1 MAKDGITIPIRGE
14 VDTKQIQ
21 RQLKD
26 VQRNVNQLNSNPII
40 AKNFT
45 QPLGRI
51 TGSADE
57 FTKSLE
63 ASNARVVAFGAS
75 AGAIYALERALSL
88 LVSTTIEVEQAFT
101 NIRALT
107 NSTNRDFKKLG
118 DGLFSVAK
126 DTGLAFKDVAESAE
140 EFARQGLGVEKTLQ
154 RTNAALTLSRLG
166 AMDSVKATESLTA
179 ALNTFGSSVSDATT
193 VVNKLAQV
201 DAEFA
206 VSSGDLA
213 EAIKRTGSSALGAK
227 VSFEELLAVVT
238 VAQERTARGG
248 AVIGNSF
255 KTIFTRIQ
263 RPEVLNQLE
272 LIGVKVRETNG
283 EILPAINILRQYAK
297 VYETL
302 TPSLKSNTA
311 ELLAGVF
318 QVNVLKSVLPELAN
332 ETGKFD
338 AALKTANETTNEA
351 SQRLK
356 TLTET
361 TKGTLNA
368 TVANLQQ
375 TASEIGNLT
384 IKPAI
389 DNVLKGLSELATSAR
404 PENFFGL
411 GESVGKGIYQGI
423 GKVLSG
429 PGLIVLAAVISKIGV
444 NLFKF
449 VKDASQSFLGLNKA
463 AQDHAALQGSIQ
475 QYLIDRPDQLAKI
488 LAKEKSIDSVAKDYT
503 NELKQQKK
511 LYKELLGTSSKMA
524 SNQQIIAAAGTGRGL
539 NKKTNKNASGLIPNF
554 VPNFAAD
561 ADAERN
567 AAKRG
572 GYQAGGIRRMNVDGV
587 GKVTYNGNET
597 VKRFSGL
604 QQPAIMPPALSEA
617 GKDYRQKFQ
626 KTLGFDPYNQSALG
640 FIPNFSFQPQASIKL
655 PSGGAFKA
663 ASSLTRAIKGN
674 RVTLTKEDKDH
685 LNDIGYTAH
694 VSGRKKQADAK
705 AQRQKAADKIET
717 YPVPI
722 NGKIGMLA
730 LNAGSAKRDVTVALR
745 RIPALKQF
753 INQNPEL
760 NNDKASF
767 TGFEVKT
774 LGDGFGKSA
783 KQADEFFNQM
793 SVQLA
798 SPLAALAAGFSKKI
812 LNNDG
817 IDSQRQKE
825 LANALRGK
833 DYLSP
838 SMEGE
843 IFEQV
848 ARLVT
853 SDPKYLANAFDGN
866 TDFQAPFDFEEIGKA
881 TPTFKKT
888 FGFNR
893 RLLKA
898 DAKRTAS
905 GDQIDSLVKKSF
917 NQAVLAPN
925 DLGGIFGARGDLALP
940 LVGGKVRGKKFK
952 DKDLKAAQAKV
963 KSDLGLASGFVPN
976 FSMDAISKAIERE
989 DRAGVRRDKVRVGYD
1004 ARLKKSGGIG
1014 VFNTDEGSLANA
1026 IDMHLASGRNMTS
1039 LQTQGK
1045 AEGFIPNF
1053 ATRDPKTGRF
1063 VKASEQA
1070 SKSLEKLGSA
1080 GDMSSG
1086 KLIGFSIALP
1096 IISSFT
1102 AKLQESESETTKAL
1116 GAMATKG
1123 LEVGSIFASV
1133 GFALSTFGVDLK
1145 SVATKVITS
1154 FASFR
1159 TALNASTL
1167 ATQLNATRSGAQ
1179 GVGNLVQAGIFG
1191 AANNRRGFG
1200 GNVRNIGSSFSSGFA
1215 SNRFR
1220 DSAGRFTSAGTTLGS
1235 SKLGKLTAKLSA
1247 GFAKVA
1253 KNVGGLIG
1261 PIAKFGS
1268 VVARLAGPIAVA
1280 SGIITGAVV
1289 LYKKFTKAESE
1300 RAEKQKKIT
1309 KDLEKSTEQSAAKY
1323 ETAKSA
1329 IERLNST
1336 VGEYIQSLKE
1346 EDSARTQVLR
1356 NQIAADLAV
1365 LRTNGRVQFSTKQIF
1380 DELQEGSTK
1389 TLSKVKEQV
1398 DSLRA
1403 AQVGGEKA
1411 LKAILEAAEK
1421 AEPGLF
1427 ARGAAKLNPYGG
1439 FIEINKEAVAGIATF
1454 ESTLLQL
1461 VKTLDDAGLEKLIDI
1476 TRASNS
1482 KESIAQIEEAID
1494 ALKIPKSQTKVI
1506 KDVLAAFKS
1515 DDFKNLTLPGGS
1527 QDIFGG
1533 LVYSLQNL
1541 ANEQRKARE
1550 EGALSEAA
1558 RKKLTNAEA
1567 DLRKALEATNKSLK
1581 DVVAQQLLYS
1591 KSLDV
1596 VRQFEKDRQ
1605 SLIDKGATD
1614 FFSKTASKFVTENLR
1629 TSQKLQAIQKDSSN
1643 KRSQAQE
1650 ALQGKLLKI
1659 ASDNLEKAIDATRKE
1674 GSANSFT
1681 LENIQNSVSPLID
1694 EIVKVIQSGGDLTNL
1709 NSQVDAVAKNLGFSA
1724 EALRQFKI
1732 DLQRGLNE
1740 PIDEFKNRMAL
1751 LALETEKLSVIERQ
1765 RQLEAIKTLQ
1775 LEQKL
1780 NFAREGALAPRKFT
1794 EDIRQARRDV
1804 TFGRRTGDA
1813 DRETSGLV
1821 ALAKTFRGFSLGT
1834 DNPSQQLFLGQLTKR
1849 FEENMKTALSSQLMP
1864 GQRINEQ
1871 QLEAIKDAALRQAE
1885 AIIRPDKVTEDNTKA
1900 VQDNTAALQATA
1912 TPSGGEPDP
1921 LLLQAIADQRKYI
1934 EEQTTN
1940 LKGVNKEL
1948 NPEGW
1953 KNLNR
1958 NIEASKQALKELQL
1972 QLNKT
1977 TEALKEEPSSQP
1989 PAPAAPAGKD
1999 QGVPTLPGVI
2009 PPLPMSKIDSFLR
2022 NSVQYASAGG
2032 RQMTTEGTPVVGSI
2046 YTPERQIK
2054 RDIKRLSQ
2062 EEADLTA
2069 QRAATL
2075 ERINRTQQE
2084 IARAEAIKA
2093 KVGDKTV
2100 ADVRR
2105 MRQGAGR
2112 LRIDAKQSEAT
2123 GNSRADKIR
2132 AEGRNFL
2139 GMETGGVS
2147 GLRARKAAALRARR
2161 EGAAKAKKERE
2172 RAAELE
2178 AKANAL
2184 EQDLGGKVGTDSF
2197 VGTPDQRLK
2206 ELNNRLNALEKTLK
2220 EDNSA
2225 ITNVRDRKSEAE
2237 QKKIANQAAIRQRT
2251 EEAEKRTREAAMET
2265 AANRAQLLANL
2276 RKTGSDI
2283 DAETQERLKLKGF
2296 DNLMGVNG
2304 KGVNSIDDYFSR
2316 LISAAAKAPS
2326 NKASDD
2332 FTNITEGFLENF
2344 KSSLEAGVARSD
2356 AAQNFTD
2363 SIVKVKAALAEFDK
2377 SGNEQD
2383 LVQELGAI
2391 KERNNLNKQYN
2402 TASLAADQAR
2412 FNFGQ
2417 GLISSTELQ
2426 AAAQEKLNNSYQ
2438 DGEKYTEALSES
2450 IEAMLSYGTADR
2462 RRDLGELTKG
2472 VVGEFREATK
2482 SAFKEG
2488 ITGAKSLREVLK
2500 GVFDRVADKAFDDAI
2515 DIGVNSLFG
2524 FFGGKK
2530 DGGSVKKFASG
2541 GMVSGGSGVRDDIPA
2556 FLQSGEYVIRKSSV
2570 NKYGHDFL
2578 DTINRR
2584 GVSGYQKGGR
2594 AFNQTLRYEFAY
2606 GGDNLKRPTSG
2617 SFNRSS
2623 KLSAFAIMDSNN
2635 PMAML
2640 AFERERLFEQYK
2652 ADFAAYE
2659 EQKRAAMKAFKRQQR
2674 STLIKGAVAGVVA
2687 GIGELSAAANT
2698 PEAVA
2703 QEAQAFQDAGLPL
2716 PDGGPAYSP
2725 SFNKNGGLIKAFAR
2739 GGMSRDNVPALLMGG
2754 EYVVNKQSV
2763 DKYGVN
2769 FFDGINKGR
2778 LPRFQE
2784 GGAVGMAESA
2794 GTDAPL
2800 NNTNNFSINI
2810 NIDQS
2815 GTASASNDPTD
2826 QGASQN
2832 TQAAE
2837 EEQERNKRLGER
2849 IQTVVQAELVDQ
2861 LRPGGLL
2868 YNDKRI

>member
-26 VQRNVNQLNSNPII
+26 VQRNVNQLNNNPII

-107 NSTNRDFKKLG
+107 NSTNRDFKRLG
-118 DGLFSVAK
+118 DGLFNVAK

-179 ALNTFGSSVSDATT
+179 ALNTFGTSVSDATT

-338 AALKTANETTNEA
+338 AALQTANETTNEA

-389 DNVLKGLSELATSAR
+389 DNVLKGLGELATSAR

-511 LYKELLGTSSKMA
+511 LYKELIGASSKMA

-539 NKKTNKNASGLIPNF
+539 GKKTSKKASGLIPNF
-554 VPNFAAD
+554 VPNFSID
-561 ADAERN
+561 ADSERN
-567 AAKRG
+567 AARRG
-572 GYQAGGIRRMNVDGV
+572 GYQAGGIRRMNVDGL

-597 VKRFSGL
+597 VKRFAGF

-617 GKDYRQKFQ
+617 GKDYRQRFQ

-655 PSGGAFKA
+655 PSGKTFKA
-663 ASSLTRAIKGN
+663 AQSLTRAIRGN
-674 RVTLTKEDKDH
+674 RVTLTKEDKNH

-694 VSGRKKQADAK
+694 ISGRKKQADAK

-722 NGKIGMLA
+722 NGRIGMLA
-730 LNAGSAKRDVTVALR
+730 LNAGSTKRDVTVALR

-753 INQNPEL
+753 VDQNPEL

-825 LANALRGK
+825 LANALKGK
-833 DYLSP
+833 NYLSP

-853 SDPKYLANAFDGN
+853 SDPKYLAKSFDGD
-866 TDFQAPFDFEEIGKA
+866 TDFRAPFDFEEIGKA
-881 TPTFKKT
+881 TPTFRKT

-893 RLLKA
+893 GLLKA
-898 DAKRTAS
+898 DAKRTAT
-905 GDQIDSLVKKSF
+905 GRQIDSLVKKSF
-917 NQAVLAPN
+917 NQAILSPN
-925 DLGGIFGARGDLALP
+925 DLGSIFGKGGDLALP
-940 LVGGKVRGKKFK
+940 LVGGKVRGKRFNA
-952 DKDLKAAQAKV
+952 KDLETAQAKV

-976 FSMDAISKAIERE
+976 FSMDAISEAIQRE

-1096 IISSFT
+1096 IISQFT
-1102 AKLQESESETTKAL
+1102 SKLQESESDIAKSL
-1116 GAMATKG
+1116 GTVATKG
-1123 LEVGSIFASV
+1123 LEIGSIFASV

-1145 SVATKVITS
+1145 SVAAKVITS
-1154 FASFR
+1154 FTAFR
-1159 TALNASTL
+1159 TALNASTT
-1167 ATQLNATRSGAQ
+1167 AQQLNATASGAQ

-1191 AANNRRGFG
+1191 AANNTRGFG
-1200 GNVRNIGSSFSSGFA
+1200 GNIRNIGSSFSSGFA
-1215 SNRFR
+1215 SNTFR
-1220 DSAGRFTSAGTTLGS
+1220 DSAGKFTSAGKTLGS

-1253 KNVGGLIG
+1253 KNVGGIIG
-1261 PIAKFGS
+1261 PLAKFGS
-1268 VVARLAGPIAVA
+1268 IIARFAGPIAA
-1280 SGIITGAVV
+1280 ATAAIAAFIAVF
-1289 LYKKFTKAESE
+1289 KFFTREESA
-1300 RAEKQKKIT
+1300 RAEAQKKIT
-1309 KDLEKSTEQSAAKY
+1309 KDLDKATEESAAKY
-1323 ETAKSA
+1323 EKTKST

-1336 VGEYIQSLKE
+1336 VGEYIQSLKD
-1346 EDSARTQVLR
+1346 EDSARTQSLR
-1356 NQIAADLAV
+1356 NQIAADLAI
-1365 LRTNGRVQFSTKQIF
+1365 LKTNGRVQFSTKQIF

-1398 DSLRA
+1398 ESLRA

-1411 LKAILEAAEK
+1411 LKAIIEAAEK
-1421 AEPGLF
+1421 AEPGIF
-1427 ARGAAKLNPYGG
+1427 SRLNAGFNPVSSG
-1439 FIEINKEAVAGIATF
+1439 FIEINKEAIASISTF

-1461 VKTLDDAGLEKLIDI
+1461 VRTLDDAGLDTLLQV
-1476 TRASNS
+1476 TRASNA
-1482 KESIAQIEEAID
+1482 KESIEQIEEAVD
-1494 ALKIPKSQTKVI
+1494 ALKIPKSQAKVI

-1515 DDFKNLTLPGGS
+1515 DDFNKLTLPGGS
-1527 QDIFGG
+1527 TDIFGNMVNA
-1533 LVYSLQNL
+1533 LRML
-1541 ANEQRKARE
+1541 ALAQKEARQE
-1550 EGALSEAA
+1550 AVLSEQA
-1558 RKKLTNAEA
+1558 RKNLTNSEAE
-1567 DLRKALEATNKSLK
+1567 LRKALEATNNALK

-1591 KSLDV
+1591 KSLDI

-1605 SLIDKGATD
+1605 ALIDKGATD

-1629 TSQKLQAIQKDSSN
+1629 TSQRLEAIQKDSSD

-1650 ALQGKLLKI
+1650 TLQGKLLKI

-1681 LENIQNSVSPLID
+1681 LENIKTSVSPLID
-1694 EIVKVIQSGGDLTNL
+1694 EIVKTIQQGGDLTNL
-1709 NSQVDAVAKNLGFSA
+1709 DAKVDAVAKGLGFSA
-1724 EALRQFKI
+1724 EALRQFKV

-1751 LALETEKLSVIERQ
+1751 LAIETEKLSVIERQ

-1834 DNPSQQLFLGQLTKR
+1834 DNPSQQLFLGQLTER

-1900 VQDNTAALQATA
+1900 IRDNTAALQAS
-1912 TPSGGEPDP
+1912 TPSSGGEPDT
-1921 LLLQAIADQRKYI
+1921 LLLQSIEAQRKYI
-1934 EEQTTN
+1934 EEQTEN

-1989 PAPAAPAGKD
+1989 PAPAAPAAPAGKD
-1999 QGVPTLPGVI
+1999 QGIPPLPGVI
-2009 PPLPMSKIDSFLR
+2009 PPLPNLSALDKTLGKLPMFAAEMPGGARAMSDVGPAPIGTFQEQVQKFQKELKEASGRDFGLDRALYGEKAALMKGINFTAPLNPKSAQAQFDPKAVNKHFEMAKILEMQEKQLQIQENFFKMMQSSITPPGGIKRPDT
-2022 NSVQYASAGG
+2022 VQFATPQPVVPQGPQG
-2032 RQMTTEGTPVVGSI
+2032 FGEGTSTNVPF
-2046 YTPERQIK
+2046 T
-2054 RDIKRLSQ
+2054 DIQKGVR
-2062 EEADLTA
+2062 EAQAAQA
-2069 QRAATL
+2069 QR
-2075 ERINRTQQE
+2075 
-2084 IARAEAIKA
+2084 
-2093 KVGDKTV
+2093 
-2100 ADVRR
+2100 
-2105 MRQGAGR
+2105 
-2112 LRIDAKQSEAT
+2112 
-2123 GNSRADKIR
+2123 
-2132 AEGRNFL
+2132 
-2139 GMETGGVS
+2139 
-2147 GLRARKAAALRARR
+2147 
-2161 EGAAKAKKERE
+2161 ERE
-2172 RAAELE
+2172 
-2178 AKANAL
+2178 
-2184 EQDLGGKVGTDSF
+2184 
-2197 VGTPDQRLK
+2197 
-2206 ELNNRLNALEKTLK
+2206 
-2220 EDNSA
+2220 
-2225 ITNVRDRKSEAE
+2225 EAE
-2237 QKKIANQAAIRQRT
+2237 QKRQKEAADKRKAEQEELDRKANEKADVTRGQAT
-2251 EEAEKRTREAAMET
+2251 EENARARRLKEEADAK
-2265 AANRAQLLANL
+2265 AAARQKELLERIQKAGQN
-2276 RKTGSDI
+2276 I
-2283 DAETQERLKLKGF
+2283 DAETQQRLELKGF
-2296 DNLMGVNG
+2296 NNLMGVDG
-2304 KGVNSIDDYFSR
+2304 RGVDSIDDYFSR
-2316 LISAAAKAPS
+2316 LISAAASAPS

-2356 AAQNFTD
+2356 ATENFTD
-2363 SIVKVKAALAEFDK
+2363 SVLKVKAALDK
-2377 SGNEQD
+2377 FAKGGKGSEEAFT
-2383 LVQELGAI
+2383 QELNAI
-2391 KERNNLNKQYN
+2391 KQRNQLNKQYN

-2412 FNFGQ
+2412 FNFGK

-2450 IEAMLSYGTADR
+2450 IEAMLSYGTSDR
-2462 RRDLGELTKG
+2462 RRDLGELSQG

-2488 ITGAKSLREVLK
+2488 ITGAKSLREAIK
-2500 GVFDRVADKAFDDAI
+2500 GVFDRVVDKAFNDAI

-2530 DGGSVKKFASG
+2530 DGGPIQKFARG

-2578 DTINRR
+2578 DTINRG
-2584 GVSGYQKGGR
+2584 GVSSYQKGGR
-2594 AFNQTLRYEFAY
+2594 AFNQTLENEFSYAS
-2606 GGDNLKRPTSG
+2606 GRPTSG

-2640 AFERERLFEQYK
+2640 AFERERIFEQYQ

-2674 STLIKGAVAGVVA
+2674 STLIKGAVIGLAAGL
-2687 GIGELSAAANT
+2687 GELSGSGANS

-2703 QEAQAFQDAGLPL
+2703 EEAQAFQDAGLPL
-2716 PDGGPAYSP
+2716 PDGGPAYVP
-2725 SFNKNGGLIKAFAR
+2725 KFNQQRRRNGGLIKAFAR

-2754 EYVVNKQSV
+2754 EYVINKQSV

-2815 GTASASNDPTD
+2815 GNASNSNDPTN

-2832 TQAAE
+2832 TQSAE
-2837 EEQERNKRLGER
+2837 EEQERNKLLGER
-2849 IQTVVQAELVDQ
+2849 IQGVVKAELVDQ
-2861 LRPGGLL
+2861 MRPGGLL
-2868 YNDKRI
+2868 YSDKRI